1 MEIKQG
7 MMALII
13 NSPVNENLG
22 RVVTVDHF
30 IGEHTSAT
38 GTTKQNCWSVVVK
51 GMPLKGYIEGSLQP
65 RYYRRGIIPAD
76 WLMPIIEEDD
86 QASINQ
92 ACYGAG
98 WRGV

>member
-51 GMPLKGYIEGSLQP
+51 GMPLKGYVEGSLQP

-76 WLMPIIEEDD
+76 WLMPIIEGE
-86 QASINQ
+86 
-92 ACYGAG
+92 AG
-98 WRGV
+98 QGKAGVSQGVGL

>member
-51 GMPLKGYIEGSLQP
+51 GMPLKGYVEGSLQP

-76 WLMPIIEEDD
+76 WLMPIIEGEAG
-86 QASINQ
+86 QGKAGVSQ
-92 ACYGAG
+92 GAG
-98 WRGV
+98 L